1 MAEMRDVQ
9 RQSIMVRR
17 DCSLGIL
24 AFKQLIWTDHT
35 ARILDINKQGVGIEL
50 SSRVDPGFVWFK
62 DRVWGH
68 RGGLLLWSKQTGTGY
83 RAGIKFLSL
92 SLDEEQSLQN
102 HLELSGMHIH
112 KPLADPEKVVASLI
126 ESLKKEHQ

>member
-1 MAEMRDVQ
+1 MAETRCVQ
-9 RQSIMVRR
+9 RQPIIVRR
-17 DCSLGIL
+17 DCSLGII
-24 AFKQLIWTDHT
+24 AFKRLTWSDHI
-35 ARILDINKQGVGIEL
+35 ARIVDINRQGVGIEVG
-50 SSRVDPGFVWFK
+50 SPVEPGFVWFK

-68 RGGLLLWSKQTGTGY
+68 RGGLLLWSKQVGTGY

-92 SLDEEQSLQN
+92 SLDEERSLQN
-102 HLELSGMHIH
+102 HLAQSGMH